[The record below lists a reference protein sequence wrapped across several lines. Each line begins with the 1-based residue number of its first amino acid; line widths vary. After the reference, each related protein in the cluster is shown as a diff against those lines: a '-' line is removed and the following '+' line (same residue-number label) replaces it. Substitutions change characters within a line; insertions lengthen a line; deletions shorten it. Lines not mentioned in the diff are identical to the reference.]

1 MPRTSI
7 GRRGA
12 MLLAPGL
19 LAATSRRAPAQPGS
33 AAIAYPSR
41 PIRVV
46 VAWPAGGGV
55 DTPVRLVAGPM
66 GRVLGQPLVLENRG
80 GATGSIGEAE
90 AARDGYTM
98 LADGLSIAT
107 NPMLMRGL
115 GYDAVTAFAP
125 VSQVTSAPLLLVVRA
140 DHPARTLAEL
150 LDMAR
155 ANPGK
160 LSFFSSG
167 MVGGPHMTGL
177 MLLRRAGATATH
189 VSYRGGSQSIAG
201 VMGGDTDFGFS
212 TLPQAVPLVRDG
224 RLRALAISSA
234 ERMPSLPAVPTVA
247 EQGFPGFERSEATNL
262 WVPAGTPALAI
273 ARLHEAVVVALA
285 EPEVRTR
292 LDGLGMTPIG
302 STPAERGTF
311 MAAYRA
317 WAAEMIRAEE
327 IKLE

>member
-1 MPRTSI
+1 
-7 GRRGA
+7 
-12 MLLAPGL
+12 
-19 LAATSRRAPAQPGS
+19 
-33 AAIAYPSR
+33 
-41 PIRVV
+41 
-46 VAWPAGGGV
+46 
-55 DTPVRLVAGPM
+55 
-66 GRVLGQPLVLENRG
+66 
-80 GATGSIGEAE
+80 
-90 AARDGYTM
+90 M

-140 DHPARTLAEL
+140 DHAARTLAEL

-177 MLLRRAGATATH
+177 MLLRRAEATATH

-273 ARLHEAVVVALA
+273 VRLHEAVVVALA

-311 MAAYRA
+311 MATYRA
-317 WAAEMIRAEE
+317 WAAEMVRAEE
-327 IKLE
+327 IRLE

>member
-1 MPRTSI
+1 MPTSII
-7 GRRGA
+7 GRRSA
-12 MLLAPGL
+12 LLAPTL
-19 LAATSRRAPAQPGS
+19 LAALPRPAPAQP
-33 AAIAYPSR
+33 AAYPNR

-55 DTPVRLVAGPM
+55 DTPVRLVAGSM
-66 GRVLGQPLVLENRG
+66 GRLLGQPLVLDNRG
-80 GATGSIGEAE
+80 GATGSIGQAE
-90 AARDGYTM
+90 AARAAADGYTL

-115 GYDAVTAFAP
+115 GYDPVTAFAP
-125 VSQVTSAPLLLVVRA
+125 VTQLTSAPLLLVVRA
-140 DHPARTLAEL
+140 DHPAQTLAAL
-150 LDMAR
+150 LEMAR
-155 ANPGK
+155 AAPGK

-177 MLLRRAGATATH
+177 MLLRRAGVTATH

-234 ERMPSLPAVPTVA
+234 ERMATLPDVPTVA
-247 EQGFPGFERSEATNL
+247 EQGFRGFERFEATNL
-262 WVPAGTPALAI
+262 WVPAGTPVQAI
-273 ARLHEAVVVALA
+273 ARLHEAAVAALA
-285 EPEVRTR
+285 EPEVRAR
-292 LDGLGMTPIG
+292 LDTLGMTAIG
-302 STPAERGTF
+302 SSPAELGSF

-317 WAAEMIRAEE
+317 WAAEMIRIED
-327 IKLE
+327 IRLE